1 MLQLPRL
8 SVDIE
13 FNYIGNLDRDQ
24 KLAEQA
30 QIEQFVQTIFTQEGF
45 SILKMLSD
53 DAGRK

>member
-8 SVDIE
+8 SADIE

-24 KLAEQA
+24 KLAKQA
-30 QIEQFVQTIFTQEGF
+30 QFEQFVQTIFTQEGF